1 MWFAEYNYVSL
12 LLSIVAMTFVQSI
25 STYFNINGNFHTHLI
40 ECFIQLLIKLS
51 HLFLFLVTLM
61 FQPRIL
67 YSFNLLSYSSNLED
81 FILDFMIFKC
91 FLLHGLI
98 NASF

>member
-12 LLSIVAMTFVQSI
+12 FLSIVAMTFVQSI

-51 HLFLFLVTLM
+51 HLFLFFSDIDVSTYVL
-61 FQPRIL
+61 Q
-67 YSFNLLSYSSNLED
+67 FNCVFLPAIITNL
-81 FILDFMIFKC
+81 
-91 FLLHGLI
+91 
-98 NASF
+98 